1 MIIKLY
7 EENTNQRDL
16 ETVLE
21 VIRKDGVVIF
31 PTDTVYGIGCDIYNT
46 KAVERVARLKGLNIK
61 KADFSFIVADL
72 SNLSEYTQQVD
83 NQTFKLLK
91 KNLPGPFTFILPAS
105 SKVPK
110 LFKNNKKTV
119 GLRIPDHPILHT
131 IVKTYGSPLLTTS
144 VIDDD
149 DVLEYT
155 TDPELIHEKYKD
167 IVDLVIDGGY
177 GKNVA
182 STVVNCTGSEPEII
196 RQGVG
201 ELIF

>member
-31 PTDTVYGIGCDIYNT
+31 PTDTVYGIGCDIYST
-46 KAVERVARLKGLNIK
+46 KAVERVARLKGLNVK

-119 GLRIPDHPILHT
+119 GLRIPDHPILQT
-131 IVKTYGSPLLTTS
+131 IVKSYGSPLLTTS

-167 IVDLVIDGGY
+167 MVDLVIDGGY

-182 STVVNCTGSEPEII
+182 STVVNCAGSEPEII

-201 ELIF
+201 ELII

>member
-16 ETVLE
+16 ETVLD
-21 VIRKDGVVIF
+21 VIRRDGVVIF

-119 GLRIPDHPILHT
+119 GLRIPDHPILQT
-131 IVKTYGSPLLTTS
+131 IVKNYGSPLLTTS

-167 IVDLVIDGGY
+167 MVDLVIDGGY

>member
-201 ELIF
+201 ELIY